1 MKSSELGSHLQY
13 IVNIRTEGISS
24 LWSGLSP
31 TLVLAI
37 PTTMIYFTA
46 YEQLKS
52 VISKQVNKYNVRKEM
67 NDLDGDAVKNLH
79 NNSAS
84 AEVRSPVNH
93 SKSNMEGLGYDE
105 VPEQSPAWISLVSG
119 SFSLTFLLIIMI

>member
-93 SKSNMEGLGYDE
+93 NKSNMEGLGYDE